1 MDLFKICSKD
11 EGHVLVWKR
20 GCFQVSKNEKKGVF
34 FVCLVFFW
42 LVLFSINE
50 TKAKTN
56 IFQIFI
62 VVFINIYGHVEFSL
76 WICRQCYYIQ
86 TCMLFARLVL

>member
-1 MDLFKICSKD
+1 MDLFKIYSED

-20 GCFQVSKNEKKGVF
+20 GCFQVSKDEKKVF
-34 FVCLVFFW
+34 FFFFFW

-62 VVFINIYGHVEFSL
+62 VIFINIYVHVEFSL
-76 WICRQCYYIQ
+76 WIRQQCYYIQ
-86 TCMLFARLVL
+86 TCMLFA